1 MTKSNGHVRIV
12 EVGPRDGLQSIS
24 DIILLQ
30 DKIKYINLLTESC
43 LPEIEVT
50 SFVSPKWVP
59 QLADAIDVSR
69 HINKNNHTRYTALVP
84 NNIGLENAIKS
95 EYKSIALFTAA
106 SEAFSMKNIHCSI
119 EDSFKRFNDMAPL
132 WGNLHVRG
140 YISTVWHCPF
150 EGEINA
156 KSVIPVI
163 EKYID
168 LGIQDISLGDTIGK
182 ATADETEKLLTL
194 LLSRWDASLFSLH
207 CHDTY
212 DFASKNIR
220 KGIEM
225 GIRSFD
231 SSAGGI
237 GGCPYA
243 PGASGNIS
251 TEKLI
256 DICETSNLSTGI
268 NRDKL
273 KQAGQFIQSIL
284 EKDMVHHAKN

>member
-1 MTKSNGHVRIV
+1 MRESKGHVRIV

-24 DIILLQ
+24 KIITLQ
-30 DKIKYINLLTESC
+30 DKIHYINLLTDSR
-43 LPEIEVT
+43 LSEIEVT

-59 QLADAIDVSR
+59 QLADSKEVSMS
-69 HINKNNHTRYTALVP
+69 IQKESGIRYTALVP
-84 NNIGLENAIKS
+84 NKIGLENAIDS
-95 EYKSIALFTAA
+95 GYDSIALFTAA
-106 SEAFSMKNIHCSI
+106 SGSFSMKNTHCTI
-119 EDSFKRFNDMAPL
+119 EDSFKRFAGMAKL
-132 WGNLHVRG
+132 WGSLNVRG

-150 EGEINA
+150 EGKINA
-156 KSVIPVI
+156 KSVISII
-163 EKYID
+163 EKYIA

-182 ATADETEKLLTL
+182 ATVDETEHLLTL
-194 LLSRWDASLFSLH
+194 LLSRWDSSLFSLH

-212 DFASKNIR
+212 NDASNNI
-220 KGIEM
+220 KKAMEM

-251 TEKLI
+251 TEKLM
-256 DICETSNLSTGI
+256 DICESSNLSTGI

-273 KQAGQFIQSIL
+273 TQAGQFIQSIL
-284 EKDMVHHAKN
+284 AKDIEHHAKN